1 MNPTLPFP
9 IAGHAPLRLLLQ
21 FSLALSLVCGPA
33 LLADTVV
40 LTNGDKF
47 TGEIRKLDKGELSIK
62 LKYADDP
69 LVMDWKMVAS
79 LTTEKPL
86 KITLDNGKEL
96 SAKLELAKEPGRFLA
111 VGTTTP
117 VELKAVVKA
126 EPAVPKPRGFD
137 DRFATDTS
145 FTYDYT
151 GASAFQNLFWYTN
164 IAYYGDKWE
173 PLLLLNQNFNRAR
186 GLRSSSLSYGALSVN
201 YYLTKH
207 VYLFP
212 WLAGEKVKVADSGYG
227 TSVQAGGGVGWAFSR
242 EKKNRLLVQGGL
254 VADKDTISLKPPSQF
269 PNVPDTKLTSTFPA
283 TMLGF
288 NWRYTPNDNVT
299 VQTRF
304 VYYHALDSSVRNQN
318 QLLTGAE
325 VDIPLFGPVSLT
337 FQAQDFANPL
347 GTTSWTKRT
356 LNLSTGFE
364 ISY

>member
-1 MNPTLPFP
+1 MNPTLLFP
-9 IAGHAPLRLLLQ
+9 IATHAPRRLLLQ
-21 FSLALSLVCGPA
+21 FSWALSLVCGPA

-79 LTTEKPL
+79 VTTEKPL
-86 KITLDNGKEL
+86 KVTLDNGKEL
-96 SAKLELAKEPGRFLA
+96 SAKLEPAKEPGQFLA

-117 VELKAVVKA
+117 VELKAVVKV
-126 EPAVPKPRGFD
+126 EPAVPKPKGFD

-145 FTYDYT
+145 FTYDYP

-186 GLRSSSLSYGALSVN
+186 RLRSSSLSYGASSVN

-212 WLAGEKVKVADSGYG
+212 WLAGEK
-227 TSVQAGGGVGWAFSR
+227 AGRRFLRLWHLCSSRGGVGWAFSR
-242 EKKNRLLVQGGL
+242 EKKNRLLLQGGL
-254 VADKDTISLKPPSQF
+254 VADKDTISLKPLSQF
-269 PNVPDTKLTSTFPA
+269 PDLPGTKLT
-283 TMLGF
+283 
-288 NWRYTPNDNVT
+288 
-299 VQTRF
+299 
-304 VYYHALDSSVRNQN
+304 
-318 QLLTGAE
+318 
-325 VDIPLFGPVSLT
+325 
-337 FQAQDFANPL
+337 
-347 GTTSWTKRT
+347 
-356 LNLSTGFE
+356 
-364 ISY
+364 